1 MRNEVPVHCIRTAL
15 SVTVW
20 DCITNDFRLE
30 KHRPFGESEQ
40 TVTGEDHASSTA
52 RDDRVW
58 THVEA
63 AKSYLSSRLAQ
74 IRIAGMGHGQG
85 EPGVTDCVSV
95 FLSASNAS

>member
-1 MRNEVPVHCIRTAL
+1 VHCIRTAV

-20 DCITNDFRLE
+20 DCITNDFRVE

-40 TVTGEDHASSTA
+40 TDGRRPHASRDRA
-52 RDDRVW
+52 RAGRSSVDAC
-58 THVEA
+58 VEA
-63 AKSYLSSRLAQ
+63 AKSFLSSRLAQ

-85 EPGVTDCVSV
+85 EPGVTVCVSV